1 MKIKKNEI
9 LIIGSEGSIGSA
21 LQKKLLKKKLD
32 PVCIDFKKINKKNYF
47 SAQLKSLNQISKLFN
62 KIFQK
67 YPNIKILVNC
77 SGYIH
82 SELSFNFLKNKI
94 HNEKKLRKI
103 FNENLIVPYFSSIL
117 FAKNLYLKKLSGLII
132 NFSSTNSK
140 GIIGQAAYSASK
152 KGIETLTKVWA
163 NEFSNTDIR
172 FCCIAP
178 GYIDLKSTKNKTP
191 VNQIKKIIY
200 KNPIQRLGKA
210 DELIKAIF
218 FIIENDYFNG
228 KTLFLDGGQ

>member
-82 SELSFNFLKNKI
+82 SELSFNFLKYKI
-94 HNEKKLRKI
+94 
-103 FNENLIVPYFSSIL
+103 
-117 FAKNLYLKKLSGLII
+117 
-132 NFSSTNSK
+132 SK
-140 GIIGQAAYSASK
+140 Y
-152 KGIETLTKVWA
+152 
-163 NEFSNTDIR
+163 N
-172 FCCIAP
+172 
-178 GYIDLKSTKNKTP
+178 
-191 VNQIKKIIY
+191 
-200 KNPIQRLGKA
+200 
-210 DELIKAIF
+210 
-218 FIIENDYFNG
+218 
-228 KTLFLDGGQ
+228 